1 MKSKNNNY
9 FFYKTKKYPKF
20 NVNSLNKHNILFKIK
35 NKEKN
40 KKSLKLL
47 ILLILKESITFS
59 ITKN

>member
-1 MKSKNNNY
+1 MKSKNNKY
-9 FFYKTKKYPKF
+9 FFYKIKKYLIF

-47 ILLILKESITFS
+47 ILLILKKSITFS

>member
-1 MKSKNNNY
+1 MKSKNNKY
-9 FFYKTKKYPKF
+9 FFYKTKKYLIF

-40 KKSLKLL
+40 EKSLKLL
-47 ILLILKESITFS
+47 ILLILKKSITFS

>member
-1 MKSKNNNY
+1 MKSKNNKY
-9 FFYKTKKYPKF
+9 FFYKINKYLIF
-20 NVNSLNKHNILFKIK
+20 NANSLNKHNILFKIK

-47 ILLILKESITFS
+47 ILLILKKSITFS

>member
-1 MKSKNNNY
+1 MKSKNNKY
-9 FFYKTKKYPKF
+9 FFYKIKKYLIF